1 MHLVVNNVILDSND
15 SNTDQIDE
23 SVSSVGNKISVCSA
37 DPKIGDVGTSKIHMD
52 TTKGRDATTAK
63 YDVGKAKI
71 HESITDRHDVLG
83 NSPVHRK
90 SYAAIVMS

>member
-15 SNTDQIDE
+15 SNTDQINE
-23 SVSSVGNKISVCSA
+23 SVSSVGDKIPVGSA
-37 DPKIGDVGTSKIHMD
+37 DPKVGDVGTSEIHKD
-52 TTKGRDATTAK
+52 TTKGRDATTAE
-63 YDVGKAKI
+63 YDVGEAKI
-71 HESITDRHDVLG
+71 HKSITDRHDVLG